1 MNTNSGLDKIRQN
14 TNVKDWNYIHTDLNI
29 AFLSRGILLENPDAS
44 SSWFTGPNFTKEV
57 RSIYNFESSKIIIIK
72 TTEIRAMNQY

>member
-1 MNTNSGLDKIRQN
+1 MSRCYEIRQN

-57 RSIYNFESSKIIIIK
+57 RSIYNFESSKIIIIMK
-72 TTEIRAMNQY
+72 KQLK